1 MTRARCLVLA
11 LAALLL
17 APGVAGAAKVEVTE
31 DLEPLVRE
39 LFAQIAALS
48 SYRADAPMPTIFEMP
63 QREVEQAVCDE
74 PCNVVAAYFP
84 GKAIYLASNLDPR
97 REPADRAAL
106 LHELVHYLQY
116 VEGRFAQLAPCERF
130 SAEEREAFAIQ
141 NAYLARIGSGLRVAA
156 YADSGCEPEEGEGA
170 GR

>member
-1 MTRARCLVLA
+1 MKHVRCLVLA
-11 LAALLL
+11 LAASLL
-17 APGVAGAAKVEVTE
+17 APGLARSGKVEVTE

-39 LFAQIAALS
+39 LFEQIAALS
-48 SYRADAPMPTIFEMP
+48 TYRADAPVPTIFEMP

-97 REPADRAAL
+97 REPADRATL